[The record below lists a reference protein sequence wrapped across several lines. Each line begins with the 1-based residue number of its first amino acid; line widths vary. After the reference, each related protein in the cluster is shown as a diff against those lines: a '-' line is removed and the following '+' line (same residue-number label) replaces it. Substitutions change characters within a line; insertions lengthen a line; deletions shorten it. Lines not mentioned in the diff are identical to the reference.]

1 MRDQIPPE
9 NTGRV
14 VVLALGFFGAF
25 ALLGYAEGVF
35 ARLSTE
41 VVAVLAVFAAAYA
54 VAACVLD
61 PRLRGWIAARVRNP
75 TRAPAKSPVRSPAA
89 T

>member
-1 MRDQIPPE
+1 MRDQIPSE

-14 VVLALGFFGAF
+14 VALALGFFGAF

-35 ARLSTE
+35 EKLSPE
-41 VVAVLAVFAAAYA
+41 VVAALAVFAAGYA
-54 VAACVLD
+54 IAACVLD
-61 PRLRGWIAARVRNP
+61 PHLRGWIAARLRKP
-75 TRAPAKSPVRSPAA
+75 TRAPGKSPARRPAA

>member
-1 MRDQIPPE
+1 MKERIPPE

-14 VVLALGFFGAF
+14 VAVALGFFGAF

-35 ARLSTE
+35 EKLSTE
-41 VVAVLAVFAAAYA
+41 VVAALAVFALGYA
-54 VAACVLD
+54 IAVCVLD
-61 PRLRGWIAARVRNP
+61 PRLRDWIARLRKP
-75 TRAPAKSPVRSPAA
+75 TRGPAKSPVRSPAA

>member
-1 MRDQIPPE
+1 MARQLPSE

-25 ALLGYAEGVF
+25 ALLGYAAGVF

-41 VVAVLAVFAAAYA
+41 VVVALAVFAACYA
-54 VAACVLD
+54 VAAGLLD
-61 PRLRGWIAARVRNP
+61 PGLRAWIAARLRRP
-75 TRAPAKSPVRSPAA
+75 RRAPAKSPARSPAA